1 MDIIR
6 NNYDIIIPGLL
17 LLLII
22 VYIKLCSITTY
33 QTDKNQLSDDQKKIL
48 LITNIMSIILSSCLL
63 IYEVGF
69 ISKNYNTITIR
80 IIVLIFVFSLICLAY
95 YANIFRENQNDSLC
109 KIASGLWPLLG
120 SLGIIII
127 LNINAIYS
135 HYNNLTFN
143 INNIDNCLITKFKI

>member
-6 NNYDIIIPGLL
+6 NNYDIVITGLL

-33 QTDKNQLSDDQKKIL
+33 QTDNNQLSDNQKKIL
-48 LITNIMSIILSSCLL
+48 FMTNVTSIILSSCLV

-69 ISKNYNTITIR
+69 ISKNYNTVNVRTIEL
-80 IIVLIFVFSLICLAY
+80 IIIFLLICLAY
-95 YANIFRENQNDSLC
+95 YANIFRENQNDRLC

-120 SLGIIII
+120 SLGIIVI

-135 HYNNLTFN
+135 HYNDINFN

>member
-6 NNYDIIIPGLL
+6 NNYDIVITGLL

-33 QTDKNQLSDDQKKIL
+33 QTDNNQLSDYQKKIL
-48 LITNIMSIILSSCLL
+48 FITNVTSIILSSCLV

-69 ISKNYNTITIR
+69 ISKNYNTVNVR
-80 IIVLIFVFSLICLAY
+80 IMELIFIFLLICLAY
-95 YANIFRENQNDSLC
+95 YANIFRENQNDRLC

-120 SLGIIII
+120 SLGIIVI

-135 HYNNLTFN
+135 HYNHINFN
-143 INNIDNCLITKFKI
+143 INNFDNCLITKFKI

>member
-6 NNYDIIIPGLL
+6 NNYDIIITGLL

-80 IIVLIFVFSLICLAY
+80 IIVIVFVFSLICLAY

>member
-6 NNYDIIIPGLL
+6 NNYDIVITGLL

-33 QTDKNQLSDDQKKIL
+33 QTDNNQLSDNQKKIL
-48 LITNIMSIILSSCLL
+48 FMTNVTSIILSSCLV

-69 ISKNYNTITIR
+69 ISKNYNTVNVRTIEL
-80 IIVLIFVFSLICLAY
+80 IIIFLLICLAY
-95 YANIFRENQNDSLC
+95 YANIFRENQNDRLC

-120 SLGIIII
+120 SLGIIVI

-135 HYNNLTFN
+135 HYNNINFN